1 MPVLGPGSRPTAGCL
16 ARHARIGFL
25 VCSCAIALAVSPGQ
39 GTAGAQSAV
48 PSPPGAGLPALIDS
62 IVPPPALGP
71 PPREVPPIAA
81 APGEPAG
88 IQDLRIAVMP
98 SDVGDPFFDEWPDSM
113 GDSANGDVLA
123 TRDVTAAAA
132 PFVGAPVREVRQLKV
147 RTTDS
152 AGVPS
157 FATATLV
164 IPATP
169 WTGPGG
175 RPVVVNNLPIDA
187 LGRACTPGYTL
198 AHGLSLSTNVADFV
212 PPTTALATR
221 RGYAVLIP
229 DHEGP
234 RMAYAEPYVAGHA
247 VLDTIRGLRRALPDE
262 FGASRIAMT
271 GYSGGA
277 IATHGA
283 VKLIDSYAPDLAGD
297 IVGAALGGV
306 PADFEMLTRSMNGN
320 LATGLLHGATLGIA
334 RERTEILGLANN
346 LAQQLATS
354 PLKDQCVV
362 TLGAAGV
369 TFLPME
375 VMADIDNPFA
385 SPQARELYRDMKM
398 AGIASGA
405 PLYIYN
411 GGQEFWIP
419 AVGARALY
427 TEQCGL
433 GVPAVYREVFGE
445 HLIAAVTGYSGAV
458 HWLDERLRGIPAPDE
473 CPPA

>member
-1 MPVLGPGSRPTAGCL
+1 MATA
-16 ARHARIGFL
+16 F
-25 VCSCAIALAVSPGQ
+25 AVSQVPGA
-39 GTAGAQSAV
+39 AGAQPAI
-48 PSPPGAGLPALIDS
+48 PFPPVGGLPGLVDS

-71 PPREVPPIAA
+71 PPREVPSIAA
-81 APGEPAG
+81 APGEPAE
-88 IQDLRIAVMP
+88 IQALRIAVTP
-98 SDVGDPFFDEWPDSM
+98 SDVGDPFFDEWPDSL
-113 GDSANGDVLA
+113 GDSANGDVLEM
-123 TRDVTAAAA
+123 RDVTATAA
-132 PFVGAPVREVRQLKV
+132 PFVGAPVSEVRQLKV

-152 AGVPS
+152 AGAPS
-157 FATATLV
+157 FATATLIV
-164 IPATP
+164 PAAP
-169 WTGPGG
+169 WTGEGS

-187 LGRACTPGYTL
+187 LGRACTPSYTL
-198 AHGLSLSTNVADFV
+198 AHGLTLSTNVGDFV
-212 PPTTALATR
+212 PPTTALAAQ

-234 RMAYAEPYVAGHA
+234 RMAYGEPYVAGHA

-262 FGASRIAMT
+262 FGAGKIAMT

-283 VKLIDSYAPDLAGD
+283 VKLIDSYAPELGDD

-306 PADFEMLTRSMNGN
+306 PANFEMLTRSMNGN
-320 LATGLLHGATLGIA
+320 LATGLFHGATMGVA
-334 RERTEILGLANN
+334 RERTEILSLANN

-354 PLKDQCVV
+354 PLKDHCVY

-375 VMADIDNPFA
+375 AMANVDNPLA
-385 SPQARELYRDMKM
+385 SPQARELYRAMKM
-398 AGIASGA
+398 EGIASGT

-411 GGQEFWIP
+411 GAQEFWIP
-419 AVGARALY
+419 AAGARELY
-427 TEQCGL
+427 AEQCGL

-445 HLIAAVTGYSGAV
+445 HLIGAVTGYPGALQ
-458 HWLDERLRGIPAPDE
+458 WLDERLRGVPAPDE

>member
-1 MPVLGPGSRPTAGCL
+1 M
-16 ARHARIGFL
+16 
-25 VCSCAIALAVSPGQ
+25 
-39 GTAGAQSAV
+39 
-48 PSPPGAGLPALIDS
+48 
-62 IVPPPALGP
+62 PPPALGP

-88 IQDLRIAVMP
+88 IQALRIAVMP
-98 SDVGDPFFDEWPDSM
+98 SDVGDAFFDEWPDSM
-113 GDSANGDVLA
+113 GDSANGDVLE

-132 PFVGAPVREVRQLKV
+132 PLVGAPVREVRQLKV

-157 FATATLV
+157 FATATLIV
-164 IPATP
+164 PATP

-198 AHGLSLSTNVADFV
+198 ARGLSLSTNVADFV
-212 PPTTALATR
+212 PPTTALAALH
-221 RGYAVLIP
+221 GYAVLIP

-262 FGASRIAMT
+262 FGASRVVMT

-320 LATGLLHGATLGIA
+320 LATGLFHGATLGIA

-369 TFLPME
+369 TFLPMQ

-411 GGQEFWIP
+411 GAQEFWIP
-419 AVGARALY
+419 AAGARDLY
-427 TEQCGL
+427 EEQCGL

-445 HLIAAVTGYSGAV
+445 HLIAAVTGYPGRCIGSTSGCAGSPRRTSA
-458 HWLDERLRGIPAPDE
+458 RLHDRGCRCGSVGSAPHTVSSHHLGPRRQQ
-473 CPPA
+473 CLNPNPSSVPRVGWT